1 MMKRSYLLILA
12 ALWAITSC
20 TRISDFTLDPGYDYY
35 PLDIGHTTV
44 YEVDSVIYSPLLA
57 GGRDTFHWE
66 MKVVIT
72 DTFRDAEGRTVHLAE
87 EYRRRKG
94 ASFWEGPE
102 RTMIVQTA
110 QRIEYQAN
118 NIRLI
123 PFVFP
128 PVKGKSWN
136 GAVFVPDNDT
146 FDFYRNWNNVFLA
159 VDEAYDMGANSFEK
173 TAHILESD
181 DENLLEYRYS
191 EARYARDIG
200 LIERIQYN
208 LKFVG
213 SVIPNEPWEEK
224 ATNGYIMHQRLIRY
238 E

>member
-1 MMKRSYLLILA
+1 MMKNKILFSLF
-12 ALWAITSC
+12 ALWAFSSC
-20 TRISDFTLDPGYDYY
+20 TRMSDFQLDPGYDYY
-35 PLDIGHTTV
+35 PLDIGHTLL
-44 YEVDSVIYSPLLA
+44 YEVDSVIYSPLFA
-57 GGRDTFHWE
+57 GGRDTFRWE
-66 MKVVIT
+66 LKRVIA
-72 DTFRDAEGRTVHLAE
+72 DTFRDAEGRTAHLAE

-94 ASFWEGPE
+94 ASFWEGPV
-102 RTMIVQTA
+102 RTMLLRTP
-110 QRIEYQAN
+110 RHIEYQAN

-128 PVKGKSWN
+128 PVKGANWD
-136 GAVFVPDNDT
+136 GAAFVPDNDT
-146 FDFYRNWNNVFLA
+146 FAFYRNWNCIFLD
-159 VDEAYDMGANSFEK
+159 VDVPYELGASTFDK

-181 DENLLEYRYS
+181 EENLLEYFYS

-200 LIERIQYN
+200 LIERIQFN

>member
-1 MMKRSYLLILA
+1 MMKNKIIVSLF
-12 ALWAITSC
+12 ALWAFTSC
-20 TRISDFTLDPGYDYY
+20 TRLSDFQLDRGYDYY
-35 PLDIGHTTV
+35 PLEIGHTNV
-44 YEVDSVIYSPLLA
+44 YEIDSIIYSPLLA
-57 GGRDTFHWE
+57 GGRDTFRWE
-66 MKVVIT
+66 MKVVIA

-102 RTMIVQTA
+102 LTMLVRTP
-110 QRIEYQAN
+110 QRLEYQAN

-128 PVKGKSWN
+128 PVKGAQWD
-136 GAVFVPDNDT
+136 GAAFLPDNDT
-146 FDFYRNWNNVFLA
+146 FAFYRHWNNVFLA
-159 VDEAYDMGANSFEK
+159 VDEAYDLGSNSFAK

-181 DENLLEYRYS
+181 DENLLEYHYS

-200 LIERIQYN
+200 LIERIQFN